1 MSPSTELLIRKLYHL
16 YRHTSDN
23 DQKGL
28 FFSQRCMQICRPIP
42 TFAATT
48 RQQIVQY
55 LKDAEMGKIPVEEP
69 STTQPNDT
77 SEGRNNHS
85 SAQPKFKPRN
95 FYTIRPL
102 IASEFEFST
111 PDITSA
117 IKLTPAELHQQA
129 VAGKWI
135 GMRVDLWDEGKA
147 NEGLLVKVQYW
158 WRQEEVVVGEEME
171 GDGQGKGWRQ
181 CLHDIVYLGPRDGT
195 EGTEGDIL
203 E

>member
-1 MSPSTELLIRKLYHL
+1 
-16 YRHTSDN
+16 
-23 DQKGL
+23 
-28 FFSQRCMQICRPIP
+28 MQICRPIP

-48 RQQIVQY
+48 RKQIVQY

-129 VAGKWI
+129 VAEKWI

>member
-1 MSPSTELLIRKLYHL
+1 
-16 YRHTSDN
+16 
-23 DQKGL
+23 
-28 FFSQRCMQICRPIP
+28 MQICRPIP

-55 LKDAEMGKIPVEEP
+55 LKDAEKGKIPVEEP
-69 STTQPNDT
+69 YTTQPSDT
-77 SEGRNNHS
+77 SEGRNNNS
-85 SAQPKFKPRN
+85 SAQPKFKTRKL
-95 FYTIRPL
+95 YTIRPL

-117 IKLTPAELHQQA
+117 INLTPWQLHQQA
-129 VAGKWI
+129 IAEKWI
-135 GMRVDLWDEGKA
+135 GMRVDLWDEGEA

-158 WRQEEVVVGEEME
+158 WCEGDVVIGEEME

-195 EGTEGDIL
+195 EGTEGEIL